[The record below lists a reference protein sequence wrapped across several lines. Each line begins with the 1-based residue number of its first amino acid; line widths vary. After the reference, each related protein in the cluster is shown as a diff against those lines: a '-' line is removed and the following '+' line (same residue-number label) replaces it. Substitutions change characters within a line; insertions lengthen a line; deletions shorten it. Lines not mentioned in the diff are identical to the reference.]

1 MERWGGLSSTSPAAS
16 PSCRFRDGGFRETVI
31 KSSGGEDVSLRR
43 KHRQATQSGYES
55 VPELVLN
62 LPSGNCRP
70 LESPPSVFFPQPQGY
85 LQCHSGWQLNLQ
97 VCDLRANG
105 FIPGGG
111 CLISRTEVGWLELLC
126 VWSPW
131 TIRKD
136 NPIQAEICKGSNTDP
151 TPGKQNL
158 FLSKGRSTF

>member
-1 MERWGGLSSTSPAAS
+1 MPACKTISHPGRGERQPPWPAFSPQLREDGVMGGLSSTSPAAS
-16 PSCRFRDGGFRETVI
+16 PSCRLRDGGFRETVI
-31 KSSGGEDVSLRR
+31 KSSSGEDVSLRR

-62 LPSGNCRP
+62 LPSSSCHP
-70 LESPPSVFFPQPQGY
+70 LESPPSVFFPQSQGY

-111 CLISRTEVGWLELLC
+111 YLISRTEVGWLELLF
-126 VWSPW
+126 VWSP
-131 TIRKD
+131 
-136 NPIQAEICKGSNTDP
+136 
-151 TPGKQNL
+151 
-158 FLSKGRSTF
+158 